1 MKGCSRFLNQKAL
14 ESNHIFFRKALINN
28 KRNGIKNFMTQ
39 DLYEAVASVRAK
51 TSLSPEIAI
60 ILGSGLGPLADEI
73 KPDASIAYKD
83 LPGFAT
89 STAPGHEGKLILG
102 TLAGKSVVA
111 MKGRIH
117 YYEGYSAQQ
126 TTFPVRVMNALGA
139 KTLLVSNA
147 CGGLNPNWQAGDLM
161 LQLDYINFT
170 GDNPLVGHNDE
181 SVGPRFTVM
190 FDCYDNEYQELAR
203 QTARQEN
210 ILLRE
215 GVYLAISGPTYASRA
230 ELRMFRNLGADTI
243 GMSTVHEVMVARHL
257 GMRVLGLSAVTD
269 MALPDS
275 HHEHAT
281 GEQVVAM
288 ANQIGTTFRHLVK
301 SILERM

>member
-1 MKGCSRFLNQKAL
+1 MNP
-14 ESNHIFFRKALINN
+14 
-28 KRNGIKNFMTQ
+28 Q
-39 DLYEAVASVRAK
+39 DITTAVASIKAK
-51 TSLSPEIAI
+51 TSLSPVVAI

-73 KPDASIAYKD
+73 EIESSISYAD
-83 LPGFAT
+83 IPGFAA

-102 TLAGKSVVA
+102 TLSGKPVVA

-117 YYEGYSAQQ
+117 YYEGHTSQQ
-126 TTFPVRVMNALGA
+126 TTFPVRVMHALGA

-170 GDNPLVGHNDE
+170 GDNPLIGPNDDAL
-181 SVGPRFTVM
+181 GPRFTVM
-190 FDCYDNEYQELAR
+190 FDCYDRDYQELAR
-203 QTARQEN
+203 QSARDEN

-275 HHEHAT
+275 PEKHAT
-281 GEQVVAM
+281 GDEVVAM
-288 ANQIGTTFRHLVK
+288 ANQIGATFRHLVK